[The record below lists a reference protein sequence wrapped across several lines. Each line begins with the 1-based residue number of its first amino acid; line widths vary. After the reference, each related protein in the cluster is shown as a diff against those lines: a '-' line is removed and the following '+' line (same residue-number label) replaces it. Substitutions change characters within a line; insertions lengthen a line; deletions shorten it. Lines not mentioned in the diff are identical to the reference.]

1 MESMAGGVVDLGGSG
16 VVVPDMGLGGWQW
29 GDKGRWGFGTGYGPS
44 EIADAFLGALEG
56 RGRFFDTAE
65 VYGHGTSEQVL
76 GWMAARVP
84 EPLVLATKF
93 APLPGRGGVRAV
105 PEALRG
111 SLRRLRRTVVDLYQ
125 VHWAD
130 RDEFDI
136 EALMEVLAGCVRDG
150 SVRLLGVSNFTA
162 AEMLT
167 ADDALRARGLSLAS
181 HQVHYSLLHR
191 APERDGTLAACRE
204 RGATLIAYSPLEQ
217 GVLTGR
223 YDPAHRPPGPRAE
236 SPLFGPGVWPSV
248 FALLEVIRDVAAA
261 YGGRPLAQVALNWL
275 RAKDNVLPIVG
286 VKNGVQSREAM
297 GARGWSLS
305 AEDLARLDAASE
317 PFVTP

>member
-1 MESMAGGVVDLGGSG
+1 METMAGGVVDLGGSG

-167 ADDALRARGLSLAS
+167 ADDALRARGISLAS

-223 YDPAHRPPGPRAE
+223 YDPAHRPAGPRAT
-236 SPLFGPGVWPSV
+236 SPLFDGAVWPRVS
-248 FALLEVIRDVAAA
+248 ALLDVMRDVAAA
-261 YGGRPLAQVALNWL
+261 HGGRPLAQVALNWL

-286 VKNGVQSREAM
+286 VKNGSQSREAM

-305 AEDLARLDAASE
+305 AADLARLDAASE
-317 PFVTP
+317 PFVTL